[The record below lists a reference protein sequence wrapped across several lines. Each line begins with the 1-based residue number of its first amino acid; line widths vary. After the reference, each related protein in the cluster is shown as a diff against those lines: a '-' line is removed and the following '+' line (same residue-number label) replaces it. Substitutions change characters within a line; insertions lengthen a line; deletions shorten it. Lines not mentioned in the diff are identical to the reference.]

1 MSWRRRGNDDRGE
14 SLIELILAIGI
25 LGICV
30 LAIGSSI
37 ALSVKTSAIHR
48 GQATA
53 DAFLHNYAE
62 TLQSSYTPCANG
74 ASYTSGLPLPSGNF
88 QTGATVQFWNATTA
102 SFGPLPSCTSSTD
115 PGLQQVTLTLG
126 TTDGTVSESLVVIL
140 RNAT

>member
-1 MSWRRRGNDDRGE
+1 MSRLRRIKGEQGE

-48 GQATA
+48 SQATA

-62 TLQSSYTPCANG
+62 TLQSSYAACIAGTPPN
-74 ASYTSGLPLPSGNF
+74 YVSGLAVPSGFNSPS
-88 QTGATVQFWNATTA
+88 AAVSFWNPASATFSA
-102 SFGPLPSCTSSTD
+102 GCPATD
-115 PGLQQVTLTLG
+115 AGLQQVKLTLASSNG
-126 TTDGTVSESLVVIL
+126 FVSESLVVVL
-140 RNAT
+140 RKTS

>member
-1 MSWRRRGNDDRGE
+1 MSRLRRLQEDRGE

-48 GQATA
+48 KQATA

-62 TLQSSYTPCANG
+62 TLQSSYALCNAG
-74 ASYTSGLPLPSGNF
+74 APPNYVSGLATPGGFNSPS
-88 QTGATVQFWNATTA
+88 AAVAFWNPGTAT
-102 SFGPLPSCTSSTD
+102 FGAACPATD
-115 PGLQQVTLTLG
+115 AGLQQVKLTLASANG
-126 TTDGTVSESLVVIL
+126 LVSESLVVVL
-140 RNAT
+140 RKTT